1 MKVNTAHNYKFIYLQ
16 HEKKIKIM
24 SKLNFCKNILILLDF
39 VISCIAGGI
48 QTSLPEI
55 SGYLFGFTAII
66 LLIAVILVLVEFYQ
80 NKKAKQ

>member
-1 MKVNTAHNYKFIYLQ
+1 MCIQ
-16 HEKKIKIM
+16 HIIINSYICSKKKIKIM

>member
-1 MKVNTAHNYKFIYLQ
+1 MEV
-16 HEKKIKIM
+16 
-24 SKLNFCKNILILLDF
+24 
-39 VISCIAGGI
+39 
-48 QTSLPEI
+48 SLPEI